1 MVDRGEDGNPDPLRI
16 DKWLWAARFFKTR
29 GLAAEAV
36 DAGHVRINGQRAKR
50 AKPVRIDDRI
60 EVMRGA
66 ERIEVRVRALSDRRG
81 PAPVAQALYE
91 ETEESRQA
99 REAARTLRQAGS
111 AWAGDAAARPTK
123 RDRRK
128 LDRWRGGVG
137 GPED

>member
-36 DAGHVRINGQRAKR
+36 DAGHVRINGQRAKP